1 MRVRRSSAGGQH
13 WRILIRIL
21 SAACLLLLLAAVLRQ
36 GVFRGS
42 PGEDLIPAPVASHAG
57 LEMHMLDVGQGQSLL
72 LICGGESAL
81 VDAGLSGTAGDVV
94 DYIWSQGVQRLDYLF
109 ITHPHSDHCGGA
121 SAILEKVGAETLV
134 VPQYLSQEATLATAG
149 DWVGKTD
156 TQIAIIHTGETFS
169 LGQATVTVL
178 HPEADNDIDE
188 MNDLSLVLLVEYQG
202 RRLLITGDITAD
214 VEETLLSVGTVDV
227 LQVAHHG
234 SATSS
239 CQAFLEALS
248 PKVALISCG
257 RNNEYGHP
265 HASVLERL
273 EDIDAE
279 IRRTDLEGTLTV
291 RVIEGLLTV
300 TADN

>member
-1 MRVRRSSAGGQH
+1 MRAGRSSAGGQA
-13 WRILIRIL
+13 WRIRTWIL
-21 SAACLLLLLAAVLRQ
+21 LAACLLLLLAAALRQ
-36 GVFRGS
+36 GAFRGS
-42 PGEDLIPAPVASHAG
+42 PGEDLIPAPVESHAG

-72 LICGGESAL
+72 LTCGGESAL
-81 VDAGLSGTAGDVV
+81 VDAGLSGTAGDVT
-94 DYIWSQGVQRLDYLF
+94 DYIRSQGVHTLDYLF

-121 SAILEKVGAETLV
+121 ATVLAKVGADTLV
-134 VPQYLSQEATLATAG
+134 IPQYLSEEATLATAG
-149 DWVGKTD
+149 DWVGDTD
-156 TQIAIIHTGETFS
+156 TQIAITHTDETFS
-169 LGQATVTVL
+169 LGSATVTVL
-178 HPEADNDIDE
+178 HPPADNDIDE

-214 VEETLLSVGTVDV
+214 VEETLLSVGPVDV

-248 PKVALISCG
+248 PDFALISCG

-273 EDIDAE
+273 EAVGAE

-291 RVIEGLLTV
+291 RVQEGRLTV
-300 TADN
+300 TGDN